1 MTEDEY
7 LAGEFTDA
15 EMDKLAD
22 AGEYFPEEQGFYHK
36 SSKCELYNA
45 ALEDER
51 MIYNDESEQGEAELN
66 DFPIRMNKPE
76 GGCTRHWEVKR
87 QPGGLWEIRL
97 HGTLYVD
104 KEGDTARERVELLI
118 EWMSRT
124 LRTEAGVTD
133 LEPSGRGAEC
143 CQTL

>member
-15 EMDKLAD
+15 EIDKLAD
-22 AGEYFPEEQGFYHK
+22 AGEYFLEEQGFYHK
-36 SSKCELYNA
+36 SSECELYNA
-45 ALEDER
+45 AFEDER

-66 DFPIRMNKPE
+66 DFPSRMNKPE

-97 HGTLYVD
+97 HGKLYVD
-104 KEGDTARERVELLI
+104 KEGDPAIFPSELDAQRELYRIWKNGPHEN
-118 EWMSRT
+118 S
-124 LRTEAGVTD
+124 
-133 LEPSGRGAEC
+133 
-143 CQTL
+143 